1 MKSTVWP
8 CRAHTQ
14 NGRERKET
22 NEPGKEN
29 IIMKNGDGNADNEK
43 DNEEGREEQ
52 GGRISVQQ
60 EGLWDGGVEAKT
72 EDEKAPTWQNSFQ
85 VEGTVGIALFLVF
98 KFTSG
103 ATTHSTV
110 HIGQLWVT
118 VCPKK
123 PGDDPPT
130 NTSVFTS
137 LTFYFSYC
145 TET

>member
-1 MKSTVWP
+1 MVMAMQTMK
-8 CRAHTQ
+8 RA
-14 NGRERKET
+14 
-22 NEPGKEN
+22 
-29 IIMKNGDGNADNEK
+29 
-43 DNEEGREEQ
+43 EGREEQ

-85 VEGTVGIALFLVF
+85 MEETVGIALFLVF

-110 HIGQLWVT
+110 HIGQFWVT
-118 VCPKK
+118 VCPKR
-123 PGDDPPT
+123 PGDDPPR

-137 LTFYFSYC
+137 LTSYFSYC
-145 TET
+145 TEM